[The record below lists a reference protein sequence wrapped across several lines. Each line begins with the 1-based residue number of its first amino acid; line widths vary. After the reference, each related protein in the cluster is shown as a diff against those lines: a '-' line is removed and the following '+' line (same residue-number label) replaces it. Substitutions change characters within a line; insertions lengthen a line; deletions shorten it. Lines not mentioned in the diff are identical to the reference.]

1 MDSKTK
7 IVLDR
12 DQIESIVK
20 NVFGQE
26 VQIVSFEEIKEG
38 WSNTIFSICLGNKH
52 EVILKIA
59 PPSDL
64 KTLRYEKNIMKTEV
78 EVLKLLK
85 EKTLVP
91 VPKVYFHDTTG
102 LEIKN
107 EYFIMEKLAG
117 NPYNKIKYSI
127 TDNEKKIIE
136 TEIGLYNRA
145 INDIKGLN
153 FGLFSQTDKISNKWF
168 DAFMMLIYDVLQDG
182 KDYDVKLPM
191 EYDEIEKLI
200 LSYYY
205 VFDSIIEPSLIHWDL
220 HDGNVIVGDDGHIT
234 GIIDCDRAMW
244 GDPLIEIYF
253 GKFFNSEH
261 FNFGYNNESVFD
273 ENKDTRRLIYDIYLD
288 LIMAVESYYREY
300 DDNHKKWTYEQL
312 ENDLKSLKSLS
323 SK

>member
-12 DQIESIVK
+12 EQIERIVK

-26 VQIVSFEEIKEG
+26 IQIVSFEEIKEG

-59 PPSDL
+59 PPSNL
-64 KTLRYEKNIMKTEV
+64 ETLRYEKNIMKTEV

-91 VPKVYFHDTTG
+91 VPKVYFHDTSG

-107 EYFIMEKLAG
+107 EYFIMEKLVG
-117 NPYNKIKYSI
+117 NPYSKIKNSI
-127 TDNEKKIIE
+127 TEEERKTIE
-136 TEIGLYNRA
+136 TELGLYNRA
-145 INDIKGLN
+145 INDIKGVN

-168 DAFMMLIYDVLQDG
+168 DAFMMLINDVLRDG
-182 KDYDVKLPM
+182 KDYNVQLPL
-191 EYDEIEKLI
+191 EYDEIEKLV
-200 LSYYY
+200 LSYSYL
-205 VFDSIIEPSLIHWDL
+205 FDSIKEPSLIHWDL

-253 GKFFNSEH
+253 GKFFNSEY
-261 FNFGYNNESVFD
+261 FNFGYGKASLLDANL
-273 ENKDTRRLIYDIYLD
+273 KTRRLIYDIYLD
-288 LIMAVESYYREY
+288 LIMVVESYYREY
-300 DDNHKKWTYEQL
+300 DNSHKKWTYEQL
-312 ENDLKSLKSLS
+312 KNDLKSLKSLS